1 MTVDEENKFKFQD
14 ASLPENS
21 RDLVLHKGDLNLSE
35 QCFSWKFGRTQG
47 FTDEQLQSYQQE
59 LQIPADRKISLAT
72 MVTELKEID
81 AKDSAFARQPQIA
94 LHPNNK
100 ERKVPGDQ
108 GSHFS
113 LSSLRPCS
121 KGNTSK

>member
-1 MTVDEENKFKFQD
+1 MDEENKFKFQD

-35 QCFSWKFGRTQG
+35 PCFSWKFGRTQG
-47 FTDEQLQSYQQE
+47 FTDERLQSYQQE
-59 LQIPADRKISLAT
+59 LKIPADRKISLAT

-81 AKDSAFARQPQIA
+81 AKDSALSRQPQIA

-100 ERKVPGDQ
+100 EQKVPGDQ

-121 KGNTSK
+121 KANYINAT

>member
-1 MTVDEENKFKFQD
+1 MDEDNKFKFQD

-21 RDLVLHKGDLNLSE
+21 RDLVLHKGDLNLPE

-59 LQIPADRKISLAT
+59 LKIPADRKISLAT

-81 AKDSAFARQPQIA
+81 AMDSALSRQPQIA

-100 ERKVPGDQ
+100 ERKVPGDH

-113 LSSLRPCS
+113 LSSLRPYS
-121 KGNTSK
+121 KANTSK

>member
-21 RDLVLHKGDLNLSE
+21 RDLVLYKGDLNLSE
-35 QCFSWKFGRTQG
+35 QCFSWKFGRTPG

-59 LQIPADRKISLAT
+59 LKIPADRKISLAT
-72 MVTELKEID
+72 LVTELKEID
-81 AKDSAFARQPQIA
+81 AKDSALARQPQIA

-108 GSHFS
+108 GSYFS
-113 LSSLRPCS
+113 LSSLRPWT
-121 KGNTSK
+121 KANTSK